1 MNEQESLTRIERKVG
16 FITLNR
22 PKRLNSFTMRMAK
35 AFISALQKMDSNEVV
50 RAVVLTGAEP
60 RAFSSGMDL
69 EEAMAAPVTDM
80 VSRSLQQ
87 EAIYRAVL
95 AFGKPSVV
103 AVDGICVGAGFHVAL
118 CADWR
123 IATPSSAWGQ
133 PEVKVGIASISGP
146 YLIGLHVGHGQN
158 VQLSTM
164 AELITGQ
171 RAYEWGLVTELC
183 ESDVLAAA
191 SVRAEKLAEL
201 PRTAVRLT
209 KERFNSEIMHGLA
222 QATTASTRA
231 QLECYSDGER
241 QQMISEFLAKS
252 AAKRHSEA
260 P

>member
-1 MNEQESLTRIERKVG
+1 MNEQEILSRIEGKVG
-16 FITLNR
+16 FIVLNR
-22 PKRLNSFTMRMAK
+22 PKRLNSFTMQMARR
-35 AFISALQKMDSNEVV
+35 FIAELAAMDSNDAI
-50 RAVVLTGAEP
+50 RAVVLMGAEP

-69 EEAMAAPVTDM
+69 EEAMAAPVTEM
-80 VSRSLQQ
+80 VNRSAQQ

-95 AFGKPSVV
+95 SFSKPCIV

-123 IATPSSAWGQ
+123 IATPSSTWGQ

-146 YLIGLHVGHGQN
+146 YLIGLHVGHGRN

-164 AELITGQ
+164 GELITGQ

-183 ESDVLAAA
+183 EGDVIAAA
-191 SVRAEKLAEL
+191 VARAEKLVEL

-209 KERFNSEIMHGLA
+209 KERFNSEIMHGLS
-222 QATTASTRA
+222 QATAASTRA
-231 QLECYSDGER
+231 QLQCHSDGER
-241 QQMISEFLAKS
+241 QEMIAKFLAKN
-252 AAKRHSEA
+252 AAKRKPAS